1 MRITWVDNL
10 KWIGIILIVLW
21 HCYFPDHSLLI
32 SYLFS
37 FHIILFFFL
46 SGLMFHDKKHTL
58 FWDFLKNKFQRL
70 IIPYIFFNFFMF
82 LFLKTKDLL
91 LSENDF
97 STTFISF
104 IEWIF
109 YGSYLIIPDNWNYL
123 FIPDNSNLTNTPT
136 WFLVCLFMVSIIY
149 FFINK
154 YITNRIY
161 RVIFLFI
168 ISILIYIESKYFYF
182 RFPFSLEI
190 SLMATL
196 FYWIWHAYKNE
207 ITYFVEK
214 INYKYIFLIPFLI
227 FFNIYFLNKIN
238 INFSSN
244 YYWENYFA
252 FLLNWFLWCLSFII
266 IAKNI
271 PKNKILDFLGQNSI
285 LILWFEGIKFLV
297 LAIIIKFSFWYLI
310 FEKSY
315 WIWGIQLISTFLF
328 LIPIIYIVNWKFA
341 CIIWNFKKK

>member
-1 MRITWVDNL
+1 MRISWVDNL

-21 HCYFPDHSLLI
+21 HCYFPDNSLFI
-32 SYLFS
+32 SYIFS

-46 SGLMFHDKKHTL
+46 SGLMFHDKKYIF

-70 IIPYIFFNFFMF
+70 IIPYVFFNLFMF
-82 LFLKTKDLL
+82 IIWKTKDLL
-91 LSENDF
+91 LHENDF
-97 STTFISF
+97 SMIFISF
-104 IEWIF
+104 IQWIF
-109 YGSYLIIPDNWNYL
+109 YGSYLIIPDKWNYL
-123 FIPDNSNLTNTPT
+123 LIPDNSNITNIPT

-190 SLMATL
+190 SFMATL
-196 FYWIWHAYKNE
+196 FYWFWHSYKDE
-207 ITYFVEK
+207 IIHFVES
-214 INYKYIFLIPFLI
+214 INYKYLLLLPILVGINVLLLS
-227 FFNIYFLNKIN
+227 NTN

-244 YYWENYFA
+244 FYGDNFFTFIW
-252 FLLNWFLWCLSFII
+252 NWFLWTLTFII

-271 PKNKILDFLGQNSI
+271 SKNKVLDFFWQNSLI
-285 LILWFEGIKFLV
+285 ILWFEWIKLSI
-297 LAIIIKFSFWYLI
+297 LAIIIKSSFWLLI

-315 WIWGIQLISTFLF
+315 LNWCIQFIAILWVLV
-328 LIPIIYIVNWKFA
+328 PIIYIINWKFSF
-341 CIIWNFKKK
+341 IIWNFQKK